1 MPESSFDRDLR
12 DYYQAGELP
21 AERKRALLDMIDA
34 APTPTRTPLRMN
46 GGAWRFTLVTS
57 AVAALLAITLTLGA
71 VFLIERDGR
80 AVFARGPTSSDGG
93 IDEAT
98 DQPVLLGVRVY
109 ADWCRPSMEMA
120 PLIEQLQREYGDRG
134 ILFVGLN
141 ITTEQT
147 CEEADAMARSLE
159 AESVWAE
166 KGRVSGEFHLVDAK
180 KHTVLTTFTRD
191 HGIEDMTRAIDAA
204 LSSG

>member
-1 MPESSFDRDLR
+1 MPESSFDRDVR

-46 GGAWRFTLVTS
+46 GSAWRFTLVTS
-57 AVAALLAITLTLGA
+57 AVAALLAITLTLGV

-80 AVFARGPTSSDGG
+80 AVFARGPTS

-109 ADWCRPSMEMA
+109 ADWCKPSMEMA
-120 PLIEQLQREYGDRG
+120 PLIEQLQRTYGDRG
-134 ILFVGLN
+134 VLFVGLN
-141 ITTEQT
+141 ITTKQT
-147 CEEADAMARSLE
+147 CEEAAAMARSLE
-159 AESVWAE
+159 AGWVYDE

-180 KHTVLTTFTRD
+180 KHTVLTTFTSND
-191 HGIEDMTRAIDAA
+191 NLEDMTRALDAA